1 MALGKFHFD
10 KVEDLAGVTIENANP
25 GEMVKVLTRAMVT
38 SDDPEFFV
46 YIDALS
52 SFYLNKAKILTGG
65 VYQFLVLIH
74 EDLSADLYV
83 NEYSLVIEVRSKKD
97 LKQGEAVMQ
106 QDIADIRRLRFP
118 DIKIVETD
126 KVVSCFK
133 VGWRFGLFFDLGPRR
148 STGAIA
154 AEKLDIEGM
163 SYSLGTLYRYLSF
176 YHVYRSLESGGMF
189 EEMMR
194 DGWFPF
200 VEILSEEYKEL
211 TRTYQDKFNFEGR
224 IGVIVDK
231 FNNDRINKIVGRW
244 WGKGAFAS
252 KKALIEAGVSAYL
265 QRTPEGTI
273 NCIKNLCTEIEGIL
287 RLIYQDAV
295 GMKGDVK
302 SADLI
307 DHIIEK
313 GRQKSGHEYSL
324 LLAEPF
330 LKYLKEVVF
339 VKFNV
344 AAGQVELSRHTACHG
359 VAPTTE
365 YTRARALQMILILD
379 QIFFY
384 L

>member
-1 MALGKFHFD
+1 MGVRSFHFD

-52 SFYLNKAKILTGG
+52 SFYLNKAKILTNG

-83 NEYSLVIEVRSKKD
+83 NDYSLVIEVRSKKD

-126 KVVSCFK
+126 KIVSCFK

-148 STGAIA
+148 PTGAIA

-163 SYSLGTLYRYLSF
+163 SFSLGTLYRYLSF
-176 YHVYRSLESGGMF
+176 YHVYRSLESGGEF

-224 IGVIVDK
+224 IGAIVDK
-231 FNNDRINKIVGRW
+231 FNDDRINKIVGRW
-244 WGKGAFAS
+244 WGKEAFSS
-252 KKALIEAGVSAYL
+252 KRALIEAGVSAYL
-265 QRTPEGTI
+265 QKTPEGTI

-287 RLIYQDAV
+287 RLVYQDAV
-295 GMKGDVK
+295 EKKSDVK

-313 GRQKSGHEYSL
+313 GRKKSGHEYSL
-324 LLAEPF
+324 LLSEPF

-344 AAGQVELSRHTACHG
+344 AAGQVDLSRHTACHG

-365 YTRARALQMILILD
+365 YTRSRALQMILILD